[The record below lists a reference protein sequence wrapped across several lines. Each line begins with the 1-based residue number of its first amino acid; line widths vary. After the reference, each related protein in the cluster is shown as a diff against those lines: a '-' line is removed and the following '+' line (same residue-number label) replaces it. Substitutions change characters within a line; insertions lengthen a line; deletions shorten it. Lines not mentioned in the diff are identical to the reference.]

1 MSTADL
7 ALRRIEAILAEIE
20 HLEAETG
27 GKFREEG
34 DREAF
39 DIAARIERRML
50 RNGLSASQENQKK
63 GTFKMAV
70 SVPFAISVLP
80 QSVDQQIAR
89 GPERASADEET
100 APALAR
106 R

>member
-1 MSTADL
+1 MSAADL

-39 DIAARIERRML
+39 DIAARIERMML
-50 RNGLSASQENQKK
+50 RNRLSASEENQK
-63 GTFKMAV
+63 
-70 SVPFAISVLP
+70 
-80 QSVDQQIAR
+80 
-89 GPERASADEET
+89 
-100 APALAR
+100 R
-106 R
+106 RP